1 MTFICTW
8 PVDGKLIIGSDTV
21 SSDNGKI
28 GFPPINCRVQKV
40 FPLTEQLVVLSIGT
54 DVFFREINSNNY
66 FENTCE
72 AQNKFKAFINCYKTS
87 IIEETI
93 LSVSENIKNE
103 FGKYKDYVTNNPNY
117 RLNPKNI
124 AANELVLLY
133 YKDLAFHFTS
143 IKTEVK
149 ENNIR
154 QEKITDIVN
163 KMLEFGLVGF
173 REKSDFNIS
182 KCGLKIMK
190 PNLDFNK
197 RVQNVKMYFN
207 GIYKFLRSTT
217 KYAKYG
223 NGGIDI
229 CTLDPNSKPNFNWV
243 NKYSED

>member
-1 MTFICTW
+1 M
-8 PVDGKLIIGSDTV
+8 
-21 SSDNGKI
+21 
-28 GFPPINCRVQKV
+28 
-40 FPLTEQLVVLSIGT
+40 
-54 DVFFREINSNNY
+54 
-66 FENTCE
+66 
-72 AQNKFKAFINCYKTS
+72 
-87 IIEETI
+87 
-93 LSVSENIKNE
+93 
-103 FGKYKDYVTNNPNY
+103 
-117 RLNPKNI
+117 
-124 AANELVLLY
+124 VLLY

-182 KCGLKIMK
+182 KFGLKIMK

-243 NKYSED
+243 NKYSTD